1 MEQRLTGELPEK
13 TFTLI
18 PLKNMKG
25 SWEKWIKENSEDP
38 LLVKVFSHSSFPLA
52 DDQDK
57 NEINQWDTVLCK
69 D

>member
-13 TFTLI
+13 NI
-18 PLKNMKG
+18 YSYPSEEYE

-38 LLVKVFSHSSFPLA
+38 LLVKVFSPFSFPLA

-57 NEINQWDTVLCK
+57 NEINQRETLLCK
-69 D
+69 N